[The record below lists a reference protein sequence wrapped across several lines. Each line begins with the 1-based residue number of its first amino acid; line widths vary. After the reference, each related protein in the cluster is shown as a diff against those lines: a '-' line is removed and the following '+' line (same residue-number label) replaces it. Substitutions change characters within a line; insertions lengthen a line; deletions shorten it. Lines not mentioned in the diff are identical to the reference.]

1 MVAAS
6 TITRAAAALA
16 MFMALALAPAAP
28 ALAMS
33 QQEANALLR
42 SDERVWGGLLNAAI
56 IAHIVRECDHI
67 EGPSRFARR
76 AYFLPLYNHARRMGA
91 SRAQIE
97 AFVEDEAEQ
106 ARLEAEVYRYIESTG
121 ARPDDPASVCALGR
135 AEIAARSPVGR
146 RLTER

>member
-6 TITRAAAALA
+6 TIKRAAATLA
-16 MFMALALAPAAP
+16 MLVVLVPAAP
-28 ALAMS
+28 AMAMS

-42 SDERVWGGLLNAAI
+42 SDARVWGGLLDAAI
-56 IAHIVRECDHI
+56 IAHIVRECEHI
-67 EGPSRFARR
+67 DGPSRFARR
-76 AYFLPLYNHARRMGA
+76 AYFLPLYNRARRLGVP
-91 SRAQIE
+91 RAQIE

-106 ARLEAEVYRYIESTG
+106 ARLEAEVHRYIESTG

-135 AEIAARSPVGR
+135 AEIAARTPVGR